1 MIKTQVKLYRWQA
14 VTDSQ
19 QTHQGINSALN
30 QQALECD
37 LFSRDLTPIKIK
49 RYYPSLYQRY
59 RSRINSHFISQWT
72 RQLATL
78 LSAQLPLAE
87 ALAISAEA
95 SPFCLQQQFILSIN
109 QDIKQ
114 GLSLSQS
121 LKNTQHFDATY
132 IAMVQ
137 AGEVSGQLID
147 TLITLANDQE
157 RQIALKKRLNNA
169 LIYPIIISIF
179 SCIITFAM
187 LQFIVPQFKQFYAA
201 LNTPLP
207 RLTELILVFSNKL
220 KSISS
225 MNIIIF
231 LISLCIV
238 QRIYKKYRDKVHAL
252 VEPFL
257 LRLPIIGAIKQKNRL
272 NTFCRTLHILFNSD
286 HHLPTSL
293 TIAIKA
299 TNSPQL
305 IRQAATMCTELEQ
318 GTSLH
323 QTLKNHSTLPNIALQ
338 MIHAGEHSHQ
348 LAIILKQLSALY
360 ESELTQTINTLIKL
374 LEPLAIIIIGG
385 LVGLIIIALYLPIF
399 QLSHIL

>member
-1 MIKTQVKLYRWQA
+1 MRKIQVKLYRWQA

-37 LFSRDLTPIKIK
+37 LFSRDKIK

-132 IAMVQ
+132 IAMIQ

-157 RQIALKKRLNNA
+157 RQTALKKRLNIA
-169 LIYPIIISIF
+169 LIYPVIISIF

-207 RLTELILVFSNKL
+207 RLTELIL
-220 KSISS
+220 
-225 MNIIIF
+225 
-231 LISLCIV
+231 
-238 QRIYKKYRDKVHAL
+238 
-252 VEPFL
+252 
-257 LRLPIIGAIKQKNRL
+257 
-272 NTFCRTLHILFNSD
+272 T
-286 HHLPTSL
+286 
-293 TIAIKA
+293 
-299 TNSPQL
+299 
-305 IRQAATMCTELEQ
+305 
-318 GTSLH
+318 
-323 QTLKNHSTLPNIALQ
+323 
-338 MIHAGEHSHQ
+338 
-348 LAIILKQLSALY
+348 
-360 ESELTQTINTLIKL
+360 
-374 LEPLAIIIIGG
+374 
-385 LVGLIIIALYLPIF
+385 
-399 QLSHIL
+399 